1 MLKVTVELCPPHGP
15 SHVLGYAEIE
25 NISGDE
31 RHADYGVAISKYG
44 DYAVTLREGVDE
56 REVGTA
62 TLINYPRFGGS
73 VWDLVARGIATALA
87 GKEEL
92 PERPVFPWR

>member
-15 SHVLGYAEIE
+15 SRVLGYTEIE
-25 NISGDE
+25 NVTADE
-31 RHADYGVAISKYG
+31 ASVNDGVSINKHG
-44 DYAVTLREGVDE
+44 DYAVTVFEGKDE
-56 REVGTA
+56 HQVGTA
-62 TLINYPRFGGS
+62 TLTAYPRFGGS

-87 GKEEL
+87 GKEQL

>member
-15 SHVLGYAEIE
+15 SPVLGYAEIE
-25 NISGDE
+25 NVTGDE
-31 RHADYGVAISKYG
+31 GQADYGVAVAKYG
-44 DYAVTLREGVDE
+44 DYAITLLEGTDE
-56 REVGTA
+56 HEVGKA
-62 TLINYPRFGGS
+62 TLTNYPRFGGS

-92 PERPVFPWR
+92 PERPPFPWR